1 MADDEKRDHE
11 EPEAGEGAAPEEP
24 AEAGAETTTDDAGEG
39 RSSDGDDAEADE
51 DEAGGDAEADE
62 PSADTAEADAEDGEE
77 AAVADASEGAETPAP
92 QPRKKKTGRKK
103 KGSKTTA
110 GQRLAAAKA
119 AKAARK
125 AAARGKQAEI
135 LEDKATE
142 RAALAATWFERNQTR
157 IRNVLVAVAVL
168 LVVVIGWN
176 LWSSKQNAE
185 ASRLL
190 WEATE
195 TLNAPIVQADEPTQ
209 EEADEDEERYET
221 LAARADA
228 ALEKLDAMLASHSG
242 SRLAPYALLLRG
254 KALYQKGE
262 YAEAR
267 EAYNKALAEGDE
279 NVRARALEGV
289 AFTYEAEENW
299 DEAMARYEELRDI
312 DGLELLADYHI
323 ARVHLARGQEVEAKE
338 KLRAI
343 LDAFREEDAPNLP
356 YVRDQ
361 AELRLMALD
370 SSLVQRDATPDA
382 DALRRMMQEQLSK
395 QGSRG
400 G

>member
-1 MADDEKRDHE
+1 MADDEKRNHE
-11 EPEAGEGAAPEEP
+11 EPGE
-24 AEAGAETTTDDAGEG
+24 AEATTGASPDGVEAETTSDEATQTASLGEG
-39 RSSDGDDAEADE
+39 RSSDEAEPANQTDDA
-51 DEAGGDAEADE
+51 AEG
-62 PSADTAEADAEDGEE
+62 SATAEA
-77 AAVADASEGAETPAP
+77 AP
-92 QPRKKKTGRKK
+92 PKTRRKTGRKK
-103 KGSKTTA
+103 KPSKTTA

-119 AKAARK
+119 AKAAKK

-142 RAALAATWFERNQTR
+142 RATVAATWFERNQAKL
-157 IRNVLVAVAVL
+157 RNGLLAAMLVLVAI
-168 LVVVIGWN
+168 IGWN
-176 LWSSKQNAE
+176 VWSSQQNAE

-195 TLNAPIVQADEPTQ
+195 TLSAPIVQADEPQ
-209 EEADEDEERYET
+209 DEEDADDEQYES

-228 ALEKLDAMLASHSG
+228 ALEKLDAMLANHGG
-242 SRLAPYALLLRG
+242 SRLAPFALLLRG

-262 YAEAR
+262 YEAAR
-267 EAYNKALAEGDE
+267 EAYTKALAEGDE
-279 NVRARALEGV
+279 AVRPRALEGV
-289 AFTYEAEENW
+289 AFTFEAEESW
-299 DEAMARYEELRDI
+299 DEAMARYEELKEI

-343 LDAFREEDAPNLP
+343 LDVFREEDAPNLP

-361 AELRLMALD
+361 AELRLMAID

-382 DALRRMMQEQLSK
+382 DALRRMIQEQLSK
-395 QGSRG
+395 QGAQG